1 MTSHALRWLSV
12 HKTSLLL
19 AAILVLSAGLRL
31 YALRF
36 SLPAAFHPDEDLL
49 VMPAVNMLKTGSYAP
64 MRMDYGT
71 FFIYLLVP
79 LYAAL
84 FLLQM
89 RDGLIGS
96 VDDLSLYVHGAFP
109 AVFPNPEY
117 VLVARLLVVAFGVA
131 TVAVVFMLARRLGN
145 DRLGLLAALLVAL
158 TPDLVMYSHFGVTDV
173 PLSFMIT
180 LSLYLLIRAY
190 DNWDHDSLWAYAGAG
205 LVCGLA
211 ASTKYNGALLLLPL
225 GLLPLLKTRTLD
237 DLLRVRTLAGPLAM
251 AAGFLAG
258 TPYALLDLPAF
269 LHAFGNNLH
278 IYNQPGYELTGSTP
292 LWWLNYLFTGHNAPL
307 AWLGL
312 VGGALS
318 VARWGRRGWLI
329 HVFVVAYLLTIINQ
343 SDRQPRSWL
352 AIAPLMAIYAAVA
365 LDAAWVWWRGRAT
378 TDRWLRLLVPA
389 AVLALVLTSLLWRTV
404 EVNRALATTDV
415 RHSAQLWIEANIPPG
430 TRLAIDRFPPNIAT
444 DVWPTTQIFG
454 VYMQNLA
461 WYQEQGIRYLVF
473 GDVIQNRDRLSDEDW
488 QRYLAL
494 TEQLCPVAEIEG
506 SWLAAPDRLIWVYEV
521 PPCSPPG

>member
-1 MTSHALRWLSV
+1 MSQRALPWLSS
-12 HKTSLLL
+12 HKTSILL
-19 AAILVLSAGLRL
+19 AAILALSAGLRL

-49 VMPAVNMLKTGSYAP
+49 VMPAMNILKTGDFAP
-64 MRMDYGT
+64 IRMDYGT

-96 VDDLSLYVHGAFP
+96 VDDLGLYVHGTFP
-109 AVFPNPEY
+109 AVFPHPEY

-173 PLSFMIT
+173 PLAFMIS

-190 DNWDHDSLWAYAGAG
+190 DNWDDDSLWAYAGAG
-205 LVCGLA
+205 FVCGLA

-225 GLLPLLKTRTLD
+225 GLLPLLKTSTLD
-237 DLLRVRTLAGPLAM
+237 DLLRVRTVAGPLAM

-258 TPYALLDLPAF
+258 TPYALLELPTF
-269 LHAFGNNLH
+269 LHAFGSNLR
-278 IYNQPGYELTGSTP
+278 IYNLPGYELTGSTP
-292 LWWLNYLFTGHNAPL
+292 LWWLDFLFTDRNAPL

-318 VARWGRRGWLI
+318 IPRWGRRGWLI
-329 HVFVVAYLLTIINQ
+329 HVFVIAYLFTIINQ
-343 SDRQPRSWL
+343 SDRQARSWL
-352 AIAPLMAIYAAVA
+352 AIAPFMAIYAAVA
-365 LDAAWVWWRGRAT
+365 LDAVWVWWQGRAT
-378 TDRWLRLLVPA
+378 ADRRLRLIVPA
-389 AVLALVLTSLLWRTV
+389 TLLALVLALLLWRTV

-415 RHSAQLWIEANIPPG
+415 RHNAQLWIEANISPG
-430 TRLAIDRFPPNIAT
+430 TRLAVDRFPPNITT

-454 VYMQNLA
+454 IYMQDLA
-461 WYQEQGIRYLVF
+461 WYQEQNIRYLVF
-473 GDVIQNRDRLSDEDW
+473 GDVIQSRDRLSDEDW
-488 QRYLAL
+488 QRYLTL
-494 TEQLCPVAEIEG
+494 TDQLCLVAEIKG
-506 SWLAAPDRLIWVYEV
+506 SWLAAPDRRIWIYEV
-521 PPCSPPG
+521 PPCRLPT